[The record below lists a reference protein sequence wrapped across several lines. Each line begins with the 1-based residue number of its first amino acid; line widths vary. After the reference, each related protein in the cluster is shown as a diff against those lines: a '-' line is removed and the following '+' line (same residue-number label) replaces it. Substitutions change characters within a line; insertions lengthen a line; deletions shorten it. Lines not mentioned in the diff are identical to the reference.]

1 MADNPYKKYREQS
14 INTMTQG
21 EMLVLLFETCV
32 KRLNEGVIYIEEKNY
47 AKANESL
54 QKAERIIRYLDS
66 TLDMQYEI
74 SMDYARLYDYFIWR
88 ITTGNIHK
96 DISMIKEV
104 IPMISDLGKT
114 FKEADRIARQQQFG
128 GADTAEAPT
137 VPAAPV

>member
-128 GADTAEAPT
+128 GAETAEAPT